1 MPWTTRVAEV
11 YVPLVS
17 ARLPVLQHDDPP
29 ARAKKP
35 EWLKVRAPGGPRF
48 NAMRA
53 RARRL
58 KLATVCEEARCPNI
72 GECWSGEESTATFML
87 MGEVCTRGCRF
98 CAVSTAKSPPPLD
111 PQEPAHIAE
120 AVAELGASYVV
131 LTSVNRD
138 ELPDGGAH
146 HLATCLAA
154 IHEASPHVLVEMLAP
169 DFQGDLAAV
178 ALVAL
183 SPLAVFAHNV
193 ETVERLTKTV
203 RDRRADYHQ
212 SLGVLEHAKRVNP
225 RLLTKSSIMLGV
237 GETEDE
243 VVRTMRDL
251 RAVNV
256 DILTLGQYLRPTTKH
271 LEVERFVPPESFDAL
286 AATARELGF
295 DFVASGP
302 LVRSSY
308 RAGELYVEGRL
319 RSAHPGA

>member
-1 MPWTTRVAEV
+1 MSLRCMSPF
-11 YVPLVS
+11 VS
-17 ARLPVLQHDDPP
+17 ARLPVLQEGDPP

-35 EWLKVRAPGGPRF
+35 DWLKVRAPGGPRF
-48 NAMRA
+48 NAMKG

-98 CAVSTAKSPPPLD
+98 CAVSTAKSPPALD
-111 PQEPAHIAE
+111 PDEPAHIAE
-120 AVAELGASYVV
+120 AVAELGVSYVV

-146 HLATCLAA
+146 HLSRCLSA
-154 IHEASPHVLVEMLAP
+154 IHEQSPEVLIEMLAP

-178 ALVAL
+178 SLVAL

-203 RDRRADYHQ
+203 RDRRADYLQ
-212 SLGVLEHAKRVNP
+212 SLAVLEHAKRMNP
-225 RLLTKSSIMLGV
+225 RLLTKSSLMLGV
-237 GETEDE
+237 GEADAE
-243 VVRTMRDL
+243 VEATMRDL
-251 RAVNV
+251 RAANV

-271 LEVERFVPPESFDAL
+271 LEVERFVLPETFDAL
-286 AATARELGF
+286 AQTARGLGF
-295 DFVASGP
+295 EFVASGP

-319 RSAHPGA
+319 RPAQAGS